1 MTDRQSPDAQ
11 RRTHVGTGAGSAA
24 LRRAVETTKYG
35 MPRYTRELLAS
46 LKEAGGQS
54 IASAMQPVSGTPAN
68 LRGFG
73 SAPDAID
80 AIWIGH
86 ATVLLHIGGI
96 NILTDP
102 VFSDRIGMRLF
113 GRTFGIRRVR
123 PPALDVDHLPGI
135 DVVLL
140 SHAHFDHLDRP
151 SLERLAAGPGRGA
164 VVVTA
169 TSTRRLIPGGF
180 SQVIELGWDHRAT
193 TGSPGGDRV
202 QLSAMRPTHW
212 GARTVADRHRGF
224 NAYLIETEARRMFF
238 AGDTALTDR
247 FARIGP
253 TDLSIFGI
261 GAYDPWEHAHAT
273 PEQVWAMHTG
283 MSGSAAPGH
292 LLAMHHSTF
301 VLGREPMDEPLR
313 RLLAAADDMEH
324 RIIGRG
330 FGDHVCVGVSGSP
343 ENRGE

>member
-1 MTDRQSPDAQ
+1 MTDRPSTPAQ
-11 RRTHVGTGAGSAA
+11 RRTHVGTGAGTAA

-54 IASAMQPVSGTPAN
+54 TASAMPPRSGAAAN
-68 LRGFG
+68 LRSFG
-73 SAPDAID
+73 SSAGAID

-86 ATVLLHIGGI
+86 ASVLLHVGGI

-113 GRTFGIRRVR
+113 GRTFGIRRIQ
-123 PPALDVDHLPGI
+123 PPALDVDHLPKI
-135 DVVLL
+135 DAVLL

-169 TSTRRLIPGGF
+169 TGTRRLIPGGF
-180 SQVIELGWDHRAT
+180 SQVIELGWDHRASI
-193 TGSPGGDRV
+193 GSPGGDRV

-224 NAYLIETEARRMFF
+224 NAYLIETDARRVFF

-283 MSGSAAPGH
+283 MSGNGAPGH
-292 LLAMHHSTF
+292 LLPMHHSTF
-301 VLGREPMDEPLR
+301 VLGKEPMDEPLR
-313 RLLAAADDMEH
+313 RLLAAADAMEH
-324 RIIGRG
+324 RIIGRTL
-330 FGDHVCVGVSGSP
+330 GDWISVEANSSSLDSP
-343 ENRGE
+343 K